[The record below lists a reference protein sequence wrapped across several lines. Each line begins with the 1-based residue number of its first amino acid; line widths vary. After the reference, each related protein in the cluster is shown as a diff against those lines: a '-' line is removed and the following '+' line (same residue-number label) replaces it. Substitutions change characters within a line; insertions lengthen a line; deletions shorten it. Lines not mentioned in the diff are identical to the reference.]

1 MSFQGGGSAFTGDT
15 VAKMPMTVATI
26 GTCSLIWFYLWNY
39 SISIE
44 KFGYQYEKVV
54 AGRQW
59 WRSISASYAHQH
71 PLHLIFNMAS
81 LWNSGVMEVML
92 GPVAYLKYTFLLVL
106 LSMLTV
112 TGMSYLAIHYFNR
125 PHYRTVYCLGYSCV
139 VFGWMMIQCET
150 FGGTLSYF
158 GLPVPARL
166 APFLAL
172 GVTQLII
179 PNASFI
185 GHLSGIIV
193 GEFIAQGFFFWFI
206 DPVFFVALG
215 LTCIGAGYSYVY
227 GTGGDEDGNEG
238 GGFLGFGTRSGWQRV
253 QQDEEAGN
261 RTEMKVVNGVLV
273 RQTS

>member
-1 MSFQGGGSAFTGDT
+1 
-15 VAKMPMTVATI
+15 MPITMATI
-26 GTCSLIWFYLWNY
+26 GFCSLIWFYLWNY
-39 SISIE
+39 NVSIE

-81 LWNSGVMEVML
+81 LWNSAVMEVTL
-92 GPVAYLKYTFLLVL
+92 GSVAYLKYTFLLVL

-112 TGMSYLAIHYFNR
+112 TGMSYLAIRYFDR
-125 PHYRTVYCLGYSCV
+125 PRYRTVYSLGYSCV
-139 VFGWMMIQCET
+139 VFGWMMVQCEKL
-150 FGGTLSYF
+150 GGKMSYF
-158 GLPVPARL
+158 GLMVPARL

-172 GVTQLII
+172 GITQLII

-193 GEFIAQGFFFWFI
+193 GEFIAQDFFFWFI
-206 DPVFFVALG
+206 DPVFFVVLG
-215 LTCIGAGYSYVY
+215 ITCIGAGYSYMY
-227 GTGGDEDGNEG
+227 GGSNEDESDGD
-238 GGFLGFGTRSGWQRV
+238 GFLGFGTRTGWHRV
-253 QQDEEAGN
+253 QQDEEANEN

-273 RQTS
+273 RQTAS